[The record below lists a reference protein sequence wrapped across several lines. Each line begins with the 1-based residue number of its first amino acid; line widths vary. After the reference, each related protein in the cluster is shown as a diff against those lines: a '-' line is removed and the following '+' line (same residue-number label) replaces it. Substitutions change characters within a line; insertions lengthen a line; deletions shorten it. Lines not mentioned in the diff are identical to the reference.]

1 MATHL
6 KCILKNPYYMRLG
19 KIFSHRV
26 LLTFQTQTFPVK
38 LRKYAGLTSPA
49 RNVFMFGILSL
60 MVRQNF
66 PGVPSST
73 GTVLRVTTGGNDILM
88 SQWGWSRPWPPPHSA
103 QPIRCSISLPTSSP
117 DFASETELLR
127 DEARKN
133 HVWFCCCLLWH
144 CTERTDFLYRWHSKW
159 RAKGER
165 YVFDATGKPWTPA
178 IRKMTRINNRDQ
190 TEVGWRA
197 LQSKFLLFACFM
209 ERSVLLRIQR
219 LPISRPPDLL
229 SLLVLAN
236 IPRRICC
243 RGH

>member
-1 MATHL
+1 
-6 KCILKNPYYMRLG
+6 
-19 KIFSHRV
+19 
-26 LLTFQTQTFPVK
+26 
-38 LRKYAGLTSPA
+38 
-49 RNVFMFGILSL
+49 MFVILSL

-88 SQWGWSRPWPPPHSA
+88 SQWGWLRPWPPPNSA
-103 QPIRCSISLPTSSP
+103 QPVRRSISLPTSSP
-117 DFASETELLR
+117 DFAFETELLR

-133 HVWFCCCLLWH
+133 YVWFCCCLLWH

-165 YVFDATGKPWTPA
+165 YVFDATGKPWTPGV
-178 IRKMTRINNRDQ
+178 RKMTRINNRDQ

-209 ERSVLLRIQR
+209 ERSVLLSSQNSKA
-219 LPISRPPDLL
+219 PHQQAAWPVVAVGSSKHTST
-229 SLLVLAN
+229 SLLQGTLGT
-236 IPRRICC
+236 PSLLWPS
-243 RGH
+243 GT